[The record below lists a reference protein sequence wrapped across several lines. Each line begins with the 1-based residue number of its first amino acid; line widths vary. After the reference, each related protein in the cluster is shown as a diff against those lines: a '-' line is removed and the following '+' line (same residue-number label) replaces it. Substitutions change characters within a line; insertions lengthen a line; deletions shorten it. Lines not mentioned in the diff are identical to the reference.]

1 MKARTHKQDNFVI
14 VYDADHIRHPGEHLF
29 DPVHWEGVG
38 ALVGKS
44 TGRGSV
50 LLLDTDFGP
59 AVLKQYLR
67 GGWAARL
74 SRDHYVFSGY
84 ERSRPLQEFKILE
97 QLSAAGLPVPEP
109 LAAICRRDGKC
120 YSGWLMTR
128 RIMNVEPLADRVAIR
143 RGDPVMWRR
152 TGACIRRFHEF
163 GLLHAD
169 LNARNILVGED
180 DVIHLVDFDRSRIR
194 KGDSRGCAL
203 NLRRLHRS
211 LEKNWPDNFSGHL
224 ESCWIL
230 LLQGY
235 DSDSIAA

>member
-1 MKARTHKQDNFVI
+1 VKARTHKQDNFVI

-29 DPVHWEGVG
+29 DPRHWEEQG
-38 ALVGKS
+38 ALVGKA
-44 TGRGSV
+44 TGRASV
-50 LLLDTDFGP
+50 LLLKTEFGP

-67 GGWAARL
+67 GGWAARV
-74 SRDHYVFSGY
+74 SRHHYVFSGF
-84 ERSRPLQEFKILE
+84 ERSRPMMEFKILE

-109 LAAICRRDGKC
+109 LAAICRRDGKF

-128 RIMNVEPLADRVAIR
+128 RIMDAEPLADRVAIR
-143 RGDPVMWRR
+143 RGDPVMWRK

-163 GLLHAD
+163 GLVHAD
-169 LNARNILVGED
+169 LNARNILVGEG

-194 KGDSRGCAL
+194 KGDSRAFAV

-211 LEKNWPDNFSGHL
+211 LQKNWPDSFKGCL

-230 LLQGY
+230 LLEGY
-235 DSDSIAA
+235 DSESIAA